1 MQDKKTILVVED
13 NADMQVLYRDIL
25 EEHYNLLV
33 SGDTAD
39 AMKKL
44 NNNAIDMMILD
55 IVLPKKK
62 GDEFFYEL
70 KQMKKYRGLKVL
82 CITVID
88 DIMKKMREADGNV
101 KFLSKPFKKSEL
113 LQTVSQMIK

>member
-1 MQDKKTILVVED
+1 MGDKKIILVVED
-13 NADMQVLYRDIL
+13 NADMQTLYRDIL

-33 SGDTAD
+33 SGDTTD
-39 AMKKL
+39 AIKKL
-44 NNNAIDMMILD
+44 NKNAVDMMILD

-70 KQMKKYRGLKVL
+70 KQIKKFKGLKVL

-88 DIMKKMREADGNV
+88 DITKRMREVDGNV

-113 LQTVSQMIK
+113 LQAVSQMIE